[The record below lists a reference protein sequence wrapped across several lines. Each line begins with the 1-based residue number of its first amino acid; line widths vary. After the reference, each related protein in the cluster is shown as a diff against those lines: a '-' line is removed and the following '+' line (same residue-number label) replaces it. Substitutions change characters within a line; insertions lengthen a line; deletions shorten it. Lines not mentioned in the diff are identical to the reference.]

1 MHVQGLETHLWVGNH
16 SREIEIQGQ
25 PMVLYCCPVCGRDFA
40 REPGASTWKA
50 AVIGTFKVEYL
61 PDSVSED
68 WVLQPCPGL
77 HPPFASENVVETER
91 ISSAGFGTNPAEPNG
106 KVASSV
112 LRNMD
117 SSSDL

>member
-77 HPPFASENVVETER
+77 HPPLLLPRMLSRLNEFLPPASGR
-91 ISSAGFGTNPAEPNG
+91 IRRNRMAKSPR
-106 KVASSV
+106 AS
-112 LRNMD
+112 
-117 SSSDL
+117 